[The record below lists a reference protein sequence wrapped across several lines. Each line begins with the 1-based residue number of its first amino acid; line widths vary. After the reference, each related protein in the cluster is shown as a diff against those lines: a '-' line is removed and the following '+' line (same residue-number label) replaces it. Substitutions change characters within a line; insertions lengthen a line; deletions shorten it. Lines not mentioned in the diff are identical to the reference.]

1 MLMSIKEYATARD
14 ISVQAAYKKLHRH
27 EKEIQGHIRKNKGVW
42 YIDLY
47 AQKILDGVFDYQG
60 EETNSF
66 RQQEYERKIA
76 ELEKSNEILKENS
89 KNALRGMQT
98 LVEENIKLKRE
109 NERLQLQKSVK
120 KPKFDFFGKR

>member
-1 MLMSIKEYATARD
+1 MLMSIKEYAAARD

-47 AQKILDGVFDYQG
+47 AQKILDGVFDYQQ

-66 RQQEYERKIA
+66 QLQEYERKIA
-76 ELEKSNEILKENS
+76 ELEQINERLKENAR
-89 KNALRGMQT
+89 NALNGAQK
-98 LVEENIKLKRE
+98 LAEENFRLKKE
-109 NERLQLQKSVK
+109 NERLQLQKAVK
-120 KPKFDFFGKR
+120 KPKFEFFGKR